1 VTISSS
7 IIACPEGHSPGS
19 TGLFVGRFVGREV
32 GWDEGLF
39 DGREVGWDEGLCDGR
54 FDGRELNWDE
64 GLFDELFDGREEL
77 GWDTGLLVGTVG
89 VSGLPPPHAQHAI
102 FAVTPLFA

>member
-19 TGLFVGRFVGREV
+19 TGLFVGRFDGLEV

-39 DGREVGWDEGLCDGR
+39 VGR
-54 FDGRELNWDE
+54 FDGRELDWDE
-64 GLFDELFDGREEL
+64 GLFDERFDGREEL